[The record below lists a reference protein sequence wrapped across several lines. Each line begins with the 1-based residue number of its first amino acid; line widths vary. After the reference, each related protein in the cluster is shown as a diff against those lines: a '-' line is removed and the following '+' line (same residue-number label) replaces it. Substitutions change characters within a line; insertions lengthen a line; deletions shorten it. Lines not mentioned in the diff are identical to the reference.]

1 MLVEL
6 KNTELVEIN
15 GGCQACVEEGARW
28 RRALELGLLFALFL

>member
-15 GGCQACVEEGARW
+15 GGCADCFDAGQRW
-28 RRALELGLLFALFL
+28 RRALELGLLIAMFL

>member
-15 GGCQACVEEGARW
+15 GGCASCFEEGQRW
-28 RRALELGLLFALFL
+28 RRALELGLLLIMFL